1 MSRNGSADSITISKE
16 WIDTISG
23 CWPILDGDQWSRL
36 TEKEYAVNPGKVIRI
51 NNNNQNVDRKDPGKY
66 VPW

>member
-1 MSRNGSADSITISKE
+1 M
-16 WIDTISG
+16 ISG